1 VYRSTESAHGPPP
14 ERSRT
19 TTPDRGDDL
28 SAVAGLSIRARTVWK
43 TAVPL

>member
-1 VYRSTESAHGPPP
+1 VYRSTVSAHGPPP

-19 TTPDRGDDL
+19 TTRIAVTTF
-28 SAVAGLSIRARTVWK
+28 SAAAGLSIRARTVWK